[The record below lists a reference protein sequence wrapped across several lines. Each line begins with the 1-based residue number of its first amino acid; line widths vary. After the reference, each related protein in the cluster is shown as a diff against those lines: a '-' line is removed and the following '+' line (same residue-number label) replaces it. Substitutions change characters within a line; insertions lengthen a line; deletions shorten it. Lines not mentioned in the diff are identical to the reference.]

1 MDYYTD
7 CNLVCGM
14 GSSSRRY
21 KMKLESHML
30 YCYNKNPCLVY
41 YLYMVDSNT
50 AYLFP
55 QFKRVDVN
63 SVDVKQILDFHCHDF
78 RLVSKYPCNVRPCLV
93 YQKQRYVCIGLA
105 SPYFILPL
113 FSDMLDMMHS
123 TEAVILPPF
132 TRGKICTDHN
142 TNKRYEY
149 ISQNSFGFDELL
161 FRDCETQDI
170 AIFQGD
176 ELIAFEE
183 SESE

>member
-1 MDYYTD
+1 
-7 CNLVCGM
+7 
-14 GSSSRRY
+14 
-21 KMKLESHML
+21 MKLESHML
-30 YCYNKNPCLVY
+30 YCYNKNPCLIY

-55 QFKRVDVN
+55 QFKLVDIN
-63 SVDVKQILDFHCHDF
+63 SGEVKQILSIHNHDF
-78 RLVSKYPCNVRPCLV
+78 RLVSKHPCNVRPCLV
-93 YQKQRYVCIGLA
+93 CQNQRYVCIGLA

-113 FSDMLDMMHS
+113 FPDMLDMMRS

-132 TRGKICTDHN
+132 TRGKICIDHN

-149 ISQNSFGFDELL
+149 ISHNSFDYDDLL

-170 AIFQGD
+170 AIYSGD
-176 ELIAFEE
+176 SLIAFEE